1 MLFRSEEGGAINPSG
16 GARSTANDYIN
27 FLAMLLNKG
36 MFDGKRILS
45 EKAVEEMEKPQFA
58 SLPVK
63 YLPKDMTVAHFGLGS
78 YLIDANASGGSN
90 TLACPNLLGTA
101 PFIDKC
107 RNYAAILIV
116 EKPQEEKKPLYQ
128 NLINLAGAAIGG
140 SCP

>member
-1 MLFRSEEGGAINPSG
+1 
-16 GARSTANDYIN
+16 
-27 FLAMLLNKG
+27 
-36 MFDGKRILS
+36 
-45 EKAVEEMEKPQFA
+45 
-58 SLPVK
+58 
-63 YLPKDMTVAHFGLGS
+63 MTVAHFGLGA
-78 YLIDANASGGSN
+78 YIIDANASGGSN

-140 SCP
+140 ACP